1 MLVPESCAYRLSPL
15 HGHQRGTGH
24 QARPWGRGLGKGPVP
39 SGLGLEGSELDVR
52 AEDALR
58 LHPIPGWGQGN
69 SLENSLRAVV
79 ISSSVTAGS
88 PAPGAVLGTRD
99 NLPGKH
105 REQLRVFAQ
114 VFMPNPS
121 PLDVYR
127 TPAARQR
134 LYGLP
139 WRGERKGDA
148 RVGSEGGGA
157 ALFGGTLPRDS
168 GEPPSGRTGV
178 LVAPCLHCERPA
190 SLSFVSKP
198 SKPETGAATRR

>member
-1 MLVPESCAYRLSPL
+1 MKR
-15 HGHQRGTGH
+15 HG
-24 QARPWGRGLGKGPVP
+24 
-39 SGLGLEGSELDVR
+39 
-52 AEDALR
+52 
-58 LHPIPGWGQGN
+58 LHPIPGRGQGN

-114 VFMPNPS
+114 VFMPNSS

-139 WRGERKGDA
+139 WGGERKGDA

-168 GEPPSGRTGV
+168 GEPPRAGQGARSPVSASRKAGLFPSSQNPANLKQEQQPDAEQAVGKSGWEKRTFG
-178 LVAPCLHCERPA
+178 CSA
-190 SLSFVSKP
+190 S
-198 SKPETGAATRR
+198 